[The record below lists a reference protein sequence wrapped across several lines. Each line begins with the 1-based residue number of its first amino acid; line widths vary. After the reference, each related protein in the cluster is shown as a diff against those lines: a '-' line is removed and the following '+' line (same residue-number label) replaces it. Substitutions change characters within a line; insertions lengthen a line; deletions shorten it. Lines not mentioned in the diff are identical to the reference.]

1 MKDTQ
6 GREWLFR
13 FTARTVRELAAE
25 TRLDT
30 KALDGEN
37 SLLQRV
43 GQDESLLYLVLWV
56 TIRPQAIDRN
66 VTEDEWFESMDNDAL
81 QAATREWIE
90 AYINFSHPARQ
101 KVLSRVTAATD
112 RRLTKAIAEVE
123 SAITS
128 GRVDQ
133 VIEEAL
139 NKTIAPRTST
149 GSMNTVAASLVSS
162 E

>member
-43 GQDESLLYLVLWV
+43 GKDESLFYLVMWITV
-56 TIRPQAIDRN
+56 RPQAIERN
-66 VTEDEWFESMDNDAL
+66 ITEDEWFDSLDNDSL
-81 QAATREWIE
+81 QSAAKEWLE
-90 AYINFSHPARQ
+90 AYVNFSHPARQ
-101 KVLSRVTAATD
+101 KVLSRTMQAAE
-112 RRLTKAIAEVE
+112 RKQAQAIQEVELAIA
-123 SAITS
+123 S

-133 VIEEAL
+133 VIELAL
-139 NKTIAPRTST
+139 SQPTST
-149 GSMNTVAASLVSS
+149 ACTNTAAASLESS
-162 E
+162 A